1 MTLDQFCRQSRK
13 RLDPLY
19 GPGEAA
25 MLLRIIFE
33 HLKGWTQTDMIMH
46 GSDEVSD
53 FIAGKADAII
63 DRLLAHEPIQYIIGE
78 ARWYGMKFSVDRS
91 TLIPRPETEQL
102 VDLIV
107 ADASDA
113 TDLRVLDLCTGSG
126 CIAIALARNL
136 RFATVEAVDISA
148 EALDVARRNADS
160 LRAKVDFRH
169 ADVLAV
175 KPEPDSFDIIV
186 SNPPYIAE
194 HERASMSANVLD
206 YEPHT
211 ALFVPDS
218 DPLRFYTAIARYAMT
233 ALKSG
238 GSLYFELNPLYA
250 ERLQTEMEADGWLD
264 VELRPDFRKVIRFLK
279 ARRP

>member
-19 GPGEAA
+19 GPGETA

-33 HLKGWTQTDMIMH
+33 YLKGWTQTDMIMR
-46 GSDEVSD
+46 GSDELSD

-78 ARWYGMKFSVDRS
+78 ARWYGMKFIVDRS

-102 VDLIV
+102 VDLVV
-107 ADASDA
+107 ADAADA

-136 RFATVEAVDISA
+136 RFATVEAVDISKD
-148 EALDVARRNADS
+148 ALDVARRNASS

-169 ADVLAV
+169 ADVLAM
-175 KPEPDSFDIIV
+175 KPYPDSFDIIV

-233 ALKSG
+233 ALKPG
-238 GSLYFELNPLYA
+238 GWLYFEINPLYA
-250 ERLQTEMEADGWLD
+250 ESLRKEMEADGWVD
-264 VELRPDFRKVIRFLK
+264 VDLRPDFRKVIRFLK

>member
-19 GPGEAA
+19 GPGEVA

-33 HLKGWTQTDMIMH
+33 YLKGWTQTDMIMR
-46 GSDEVSD
+46 GSDELSD

-78 ARWYGMKFSVDRS
+78 ARWYGMKYIVDRS

-102 VDLIV
+102 VDLVV
-107 ADASDA
+107 ADAADA
-113 TDLRVLDLCTGSG
+113 PDLRVLDLCTGSG

-136 RFATVEAVDISA
+136 RFATVEAVDISTD
-148 EALDVARRNADS
+148 ALDVARRNASS

-169 ADVLAV
+169 ADVLAM
-175 KPEPDSFDIIV
+175 KPDPDSFDIIV

-194 HERASMSANVLD
+194 HERASMSANVID
-206 YEPHT
+206 YEPHI

-218 DPLRFYTAIARYAMT
+218 DPLRFYTAIARYAVT
-233 ALKSG
+233 ALKPG
-238 GSLYFELNPLYA
+238 GWLYFEINPLYA
-250 ERLQTEMEADGWLD
+250 ENLRKEMEADGWVD
-264 VELRPDFRKVIRFLK
+264 VDLRPDFRKVIRFLK

>member
-1 MTLDQFCRQSRK
+1 
-13 RLDPLY
+13 
-19 GPGEAA
+19 

-33 HLKGWTQTDMIMH
+33 YLKGWTQTDMIMR
-46 GSDEVSD
+46 GSDELSD

-78 ARWYGMKFSVDRS
+78 ARWYGMKYIVDRS

-102 VDLIV
+102 VDLVV
-107 ADASDA
+107 ADAADA
-113 TDLRVLDLCTGSG
+113 PDLRVLDLCTGSG

-136 RFATVEAVDISA
+136 RFATVEAVDISTD
-148 EALDVARRNADS
+148 ALDVAHRNASS

-169 ADVLAV
+169 ADVLAM
-175 KPEPDSFDIIV
+175 KPDPDSFDIIV

-194 HERASMSANVLD
+194 HERASMSANVID
-206 YEPHT
+206 YEPHI

-218 DPLRFYTAIARYAMT
+218 DPLRFYTAIARYAVT
-233 ALKSG
+233 ALKPG
-238 GSLYFELNPLYA
+238 GWLYFEINPLYA
-250 ERLQTEMEADGWLD
+250 DDLRKEMEADGWVD
-264 VELRPDFRKVIRFLK
+264 VDLRPDFRKVIRFLK

>member
-33 HLKGWTQTDMIMH
+33 YLKGWTQTDMIMR
-46 GSDEVSD
+46 GSDELSD

-78 ARWYGMKFSVDRS
+78 ARWYGMKFIVDRS

-102 VDLIV
+102 VDLVV
-107 ADASDA
+107 AEAADA

-136 RFATVEAVDISA
+136 RFATVEAVDISKD
-148 EALDVARRNADS
+148 ALDVARRNASS

-169 ADVLAV
+169 ADVLAM
-175 KPEPDSFDIIV
+175 KPDPDSFDIIV

-233 ALKSG
+233 ALKPG
-238 GSLYFELNPLYA
+238 GWLYFEINPLYA
-250 ERLQTEMEADGWLD
+250 EGLRKEMEADGWLD
-264 VELRPDFRKVIRFLK
+264 VDLRPDFRKVIRFLK

>member
-19 GPGEAA
+19 GPGEVA

-33 HLKGWTQTDMIMH
+33 YLKGWTQTDMIMR
-46 GSDEVSD
+46 GSDELSD

-78 ARWYGMKFSVDRS
+78 ARWYGMKFIVDRS

-102 VDLIV
+102 VDLVV
-107 ADASDA
+107 ADAAD
-113 TDLRVLDLCTGSG
+113 TPDLRVLDLCTGSG

-136 RFATVEAVDISA
+136 RFATVEAVDISTD
-148 EALDVARRNADS
+148 ALDVARRNASS

-169 ADVLAV
+169 ADVLAM
-175 KPEPDSFDIIV
+175 KPDPDSFDIIV

-194 HERASMSANVLD
+194 HERASMSANVID
-206 YEPHT
+206 YEPHI

-218 DPLRFYTAIARYAMT
+218 DPLRFYTAIARYAVT
-233 ALKSG
+233 ALKPG
-238 GSLYFELNPLYA
+238 GWLYFEINPLYA
-250 ERLQTEMEADGWLD
+250 DDLRKEMEADGWVD
-264 VELRPDFRKVIRFLK
+264 VDLRPDFRKVIRFLK

>member
-19 GPGEAA
+19 GPGEVA

-33 HLKGWTQTDMIMH
+33 YLKGWTQTDMIMR
-46 GSDEVSD
+46 GSDELSD

-78 ARWYGMKFSVDRS
+78 ARWYGMKFIVDRS

-102 VDLIV
+102 VDLVV
-107 ADASDA
+107 ADAAD
-113 TDLRVLDLCTGSG
+113 TPDLRVLDLCTGSG

-136 RFATVEAVDISA
+136 RFATVEAVDISTD
-148 EALDVARRNADS
+148 ALDVAHRNASS

-169 ADVLAV
+169 ADVLAM
-175 KPEPDSFDIIV
+175 KPDPDSFDIIV

-194 HERASMSANVLD
+194 HERASMSANVID
-206 YEPHT
+206 YEPHI

-218 DPLRFYTAIARYAMT
+218 DPLRFYTAIARYAVT
-233 ALKSG
+233 ALKPG
-238 GSLYFELNPLYA
+238 GWLYFEINPLYA
-250 ERLQTEMEADGWLD
+250 ENLRKEMEADGLVD
-264 VELRPDFRKVIRFLK
+264 VDLRPDFRKVIRFLK

>member
-19 GPGEAA
+19 GPGEVA

-33 HLKGWTQTDMIMH
+33 YLKGWTQTDMIMR
-46 GSDEVSD
+46 GSDELSD

-78 ARWYGMKFSVDRS
+78 ARWYGMKYIVDRS

-102 VDLIV
+102 VDLVV
-107 ADASDA
+107 ADAAD
-113 TDLRVLDLCTGSG
+113 TPDLRVLDLCTGSG

-136 RFATVEAVDISA
+136 RFATVEAVDISTD
-148 EALDVARRNADS
+148 ALDVARRNASS

-169 ADVLAV
+169 ADVLAM
-175 KPEPDSFDIIV
+175 KPDPDSFDIIV

-194 HERASMSANVLD
+194 HERASMSANVID
-206 YEPHT
+206 YEPHI

-218 DPLRFYTAIARYAMT
+218 DPLRFYTAIARYAVT
-233 ALKSG
+233 ALKPG
-238 GSLYFELNPLYA
+238 GWLYFEINPLYA
-250 ERLQTEMEADGWLD
+250 ENLRKEMEADGWVD
-264 VELRPDFRKVIRFLK
+264 VDLRPDFRKVIRFLK

>member
-19 GPGEAA
+19 GPGEVA

-33 HLKGWTQTDMIMH
+33 YLKGWTQTDMIMR
-46 GSDEVSD
+46 GSDELSD

-78 ARWYGMKFSVDRS
+78 ARWYGMKFIVDRS

-102 VDLIV
+102 VDLVV
-107 ADASDA
+107 ADAAD
-113 TDLRVLDLCTGSG
+113 TPDLRVLDLCTGSG

-136 RFATVEAVDISA
+136 RFATVEAVDISTD
-148 EALDVARRNADS
+148 ALDVARRNASS

-169 ADVLAV
+169 ADVLAM
-175 KPEPDSFDIIV
+175 KPDPDSFDIIV

-194 HERASMSANVLD
+194 HERASMSANVID
-206 YEPHT
+206 YEPHI

-218 DPLRFYTAIARYAMT
+218 DPLRFYTAIARYAVT
-233 ALKSG
+233 ALKPG
-238 GSLYFELNPLYA
+238 GWLYFEINPLYA
-250 ERLQTEMEADGWLD
+250 ENLRKEMEADGWVD
-264 VELRPDFRKVIRFLK
+264 VDLRPDFRKVIRFLK

>member
-19 GPGEAA
+19 GPGEVA

-33 HLKGWTQTDMIMH
+33 YLKGWTQTDMIMR
-46 GSDEVSD
+46 GSDELSD

-78 ARWYGMKFSVDRS
+78 ARWYGMKYIVDRS

-102 VDLIV
+102 VDLVV
-107 ADASDA
+107 ADAAD
-113 TDLRVLDLCTGSG
+113 TPDLRVLDLCTGSG

-136 RFATVEAVDISA
+136 RFATVEAVDISTD
-148 EALDVARRNADS
+148 ALDVARRNASS

-169 ADVLAV
+169 ADVLAM
-175 KPEPDSFDIIV
+175 KPDPDSFDIIV

-194 HERASMSANVLD
+194 HERASMSANVID
-206 YEPHT
+206 YEPHI

-218 DPLRFYTAIARYAMT
+218 DPLRFYTAIARYAVT
-233 ALKSG
+233 ALKPG
-238 GSLYFELNPLYA
+238 GWLYFEINPLYA
-250 ERLQTEMEADGWLD
+250 DDLRKEMEADGWVD
-264 VELRPDFRKVIRFLK
+264 VDLRPDFRKVIRFLK